1 MALLQ
6 ELQKRFEHKNSNDF
20 SNTELTILSDGLK
33 KIQPNEIQ
41 SVKDGKLFIALL
53 KKFREAIAVF
63 DRFHGEQYPQ
73 LLESLLSVGQDGLY
87 SDKLRFVFELIQNV
101 DDCDYAVPDDCRLD
115 MRFDINQN
123 RIILTY
129 NEVGFTPFN
138 VFAITGIAEAA
149 KNISSYKNE
158 IGEKG
163 IGFKSV
169 FGVANKV
176 LIRSGWFSFEL
187 YKEHFT
193 IPVAV
198 YDTEEYVKGTEMTLF
213 VTEDNQSAKEKGNG
227 KQKIRTKTR
236 KIFDEIRKQYF
247 SKDALFSRNPLLFLN
262 KLTSLKMYFDSWR
275 CLEFHVS
282 RNGIASGEGEI
293 RVERDV
299 EVKVQLCDDKAPNE
313 NIKKS
318 FYCSR
323 YSYPVVFS
331 KEACLSRYDNRTHA
345 NYDQGK
351 TMVLQA
357 IMPNKEFI
365 DTVGKGALYSFLPT
379 QLKFTVPMVCHV
391 PFKLDASREFVDSQN
406 ENLWFRDACS
416 YFSTLIDHVYKDW
429 CNVVKEDIVKY
440 LPDENIFA
448 RNNGKEQCL
457 RTQKDYSKNH
467 YLELPLFYT
476 IDGSFHPAKEI
487 FCFDRNEEVTE
498 PEKVYKL
505 LGLSGFLFVPTT
517 SVNKF
522 NLKIETDI
530 KDRLFER
537 AFANSSI
544 TKEALDYL
552 NNSNYIYT
560 EDQLRKLGSF
570 VLTTKQVEIIM
581 EQPKLAK
588 IFQRFGCSNVKNGNM
603 PVFYVED
610 TSREDL
616 KEVLNEDFEL
626 SEAPRQVEIYIKR
639 CGLKCVCINLDKEK
653 YLPCRNAIILS
664 SQDPFAS
671 FSEFCKTIDPKDTFV
686 IRMMLRKASDE
697 LNKSMEN
704 SSVSA
709 SEFLRKLG
717 NIRRLIKESLGAG
730 YKNYINL
737 ILNAGLHKERFLQEL
752 LQNADDCDYPADV
765 TPEFSLSQNGTTVIT
780 EYNEVGFTRANIRS
794 ITAIGESTKEKLL
807 SSDHV
812 SQIGEKGIGFKT
824 VFAVASEVRI
834 HSGEYYFALT
844 NQEPTIPSTKY
855 LPKTDLNPVVGTRME
870 FVLYDQSILT
880 SFNEKSILALC
891 LCLRK
896 LKKINILGRIVI
908 ISDSDD
914 KRTITINGKPFSFS
928 RFIHDFIVRDK
939 DALKEYRNGLNT
951 TEEIQQRIVC
961 LVPDIKINSLDFVL
975 YNGLPTLHKLKIPMM
990 IDAPFEL
997 TTSRDRINE
1006 GKLKWNSLIKNEVYN
1021 AISNVIEKLKFT
1033 ERSAVLRFINYNP
1046 RRYGTLTVYENET
1059 SDCSFLNEYDFI
1071 SHLKKCDILP
1081 TFDQRC
1087 FVSPFSKKANRY
1099 PEVANILFR
1108 KSQYAGIKPAT
1119 IIEVKTSEYDSAL
1132 SALGCE
1138 ELPFNK
1144 VFPIIEFASNTSV
1157 LSDEDFRKKLYEY
1170 LCLVTVLES
1179 YKDRLRKLPIIPVFG
1194 KNSGTTVYKKWSN
1207 DSIFVKQGATVSGS
1221 NYDVLNEKILSK
1233 AACELI
1239 FNVTINEMNAEWEH
1253 NRYNEKL
1260 KTILQGNNKHEIYTY
1275 LLNEFRSGELQRHN
1289 SFDTLYARADLIP
1302 LKNEMGDIVKTKL
1315 YLCERPVDYFTV
1327 KVIKQLIV
1335 HSECKALARFLRYES
1350 LKDIHYDNINYFNN
1364 LTADDVDELQD
1375 DYFTNSEEILRGFYR
1390 ANLLSDEL
1398 MTEKDLEYIT
1408 ISPNLDSQFYQFPED
1423 QVGNRQRLNE
1433 HIQKLFNNPVKVVT
1447 VEVQRKIKQGK
1458 KMDGTT
1464 FSLDIGEA
1472 RERALHTYTPA
1483 GAKKECFCQMCKRV
1497 KPYSLMEVNNIEIKP
1512 KYFFSEMRL
1521 ALCLECSKRF
1531 EFLRGNTSN
1540 RTDFIDRIK
1549 REVINLQK
1557 TIVIP
1562 LGKNYKITFTAK
1574 HLAEIQEIL
1583 KQIDKGT

>member
-6 ELQKRFEHKNSNDF
+6 ELQKRFEHQSSNDF
-20 SNTELTILSDGLK
+20 SRTELTELSDGLK
-33 KIQPNEIQ
+33 KVQPSEIH
-41 SVKDGKLFIALL
+41 SAKDGRLYISLL
-53 KKFREAIAVF
+53 KKFREAVAGF
-63 DRFHGEQYPQ
+63 DRFNGEQYPQ
-73 LLESLLSVGQDGLY
+73 LLKSLLSVGQDGLY
-87 SDKLRFVFELIQNV
+87 SDKLRFIFELIQNV
-101 DDCDYAVPDDCRLD
+101 DDCDYSTPDDCRLD
-115 MRFDINQN
+115 MKFDFNQN

-149 KNISSYKNE
+149 KNITSYKNE

-169 FGVANKV
+169 FGVAYKV
-176 LIRSGWFSFEL
+176 LIQSGWFSFEL

-193 IPVAV
+193 IPVV
-198 YDTEEYVKGTEMTLF
+198 TNYSEEYVKGTQMTLF
-213 VTEDNQSAKEKGNG
+213 ISGSGSE
-227 KQKIRTKTR
+227 TR
-236 KIFDEIRKQYF
+236 RIYNEVKKQYF
-247 SKDALFSRNPLLFLN
+247 SKDALFTRNPLLFLN

-275 CLEFHVS
+275 CLEFQVS
-282 RNGIASGEGEI
+282 RNGIGSGDGEVK
-293 RVERDV
+293 VERDV
-299 EVKVQLCDDKAPNE
+299 EIKVQLCDDKALE
-313 NIKKS
+313 GNIKKS

-331 KEACLSRYDNRTHA
+331 KEACLSRYGKKTET
-345 NYDQGK
+345 NYDKGK

-379 QLKFTVPMVCHV
+379 QLKLTVPMVCHV

-406 ENLWFRDACS
+406 ENLWFRDACN
-416 YFSTLIDHVYKDW
+416 YFSKLIDYVYKDW

-440 LPDENIFA
+440 IPEENLFA

-476 IDGSFHPAKEI
+476 IDGSFHSAEDI
-487 FCFDRNEEVTE
+487 FCFDRNEEIAE

-522 NLKIETDI
+522 NLKIEKDI

-544 TKEALDYL
+544 TKEVLDYL

-570 VLTTKQVEIIM
+570 VLTTKQIEIIM

-588 IFQRFGCSNVKNGNM
+588 VFQRFGCTNVKNGNM

-626 SEAPRQVEIYIKR
+626 SEAPRQVEKYIRR
-639 CGLKCVCINLDKEK
+639 CGLKCVCINLGKDK
-653 YLPCRNAIILS
+653 YLPCGNAIILS

-844 NQEPTIPSTKY
+844 NQEPTIPTTKY
-855 LPKTDLNPVVGTRME
+855 LPKTDLNTVVGTRME

-896 LKKINILGRIVI
+896 LKKINILGRSVI

-1021 AISNVIEKLKFT
+1021 AITNVIDKLKFT

-1046 RRYGTLTVYENET
+1046 RRYGALTVYENET
-1059 SDCSFLNEYDFI
+1059 SDCDFLNGYDFI
-1071 SHLKKCDILP
+1071 SRLKKCEILP

-1108 KSQYAGIKPAT
+1108 KAQYAGIKPST
-1119 IIEVKTSEYDSAL
+1119 IIEVKTSDYDSAL
-1132 SALGCE
+1132 NALGCE
-1138 ELPFNK
+1138 VVPFNK

-1157 LSDEDFRKKLYEY
+1157 ISDEDFRKQLYEY
-1170 LCLVTVLES
+1170 LCVVTILES
-1179 YKDRLRKLPIIPVFG
+1179 YKERVRKLPIIPVFG

-1207 DSIFVKQGATVSGS
+1207 DSIFVKQGATISGS

-1233 AACELI
+1233 TACELI
-1239 FNVTINEMNAEWEH
+1239 FNVTINEMNAEWEDM
-1253 NRYNEKL
+1253 RYNEKL
-1260 KTILQGNNKHEIYTY
+1260 KVMLQGNNVQVIYKQ
-1275 LLNEFRSGELQRHN
+1275 LLKEFKSGGFKRHH
-1289 SFDTLYARADLIP
+1289 SFDTLYARLELIP
-1302 LKNEMGDIVKTKL
+1302 LKNEMGDVVKTRL
-1315 YLCERPVDYFTV
+1315 YLCDEPVGYFNV
-1327 KVIKQLIV
+1327 KLIKQLIV
-1335 HSECKALARFLRYES
+1335 HNECKELAQYLHCPS
-1350 LKDIHYDNINYFNN
+1350 LKDIHYENINYSNA
-1364 LTADDVDELQD
+1364 LTGYDVEQLSD
-1375 DYFTNSEEILRGFYR
+1375 DYFINSEEILRGFYR
-1390 ANLLSDEL
+1390 DNLLSDEL
-1398 MTEKDLEYIT
+1398 VKEAELEYIT
-1408 ISPNLDSQFYQFPED
+1408 IGPSTGDQVYEFPED
-1423 QVGNRQRLNE
+1423 PVSDRYRLNE
-1433 HIQKLFNNPVKVVT
+1433 HIRRLFLNPVKVVS
-1447 VEVQRKIKQGK
+1447 VEEIRRISKGK
-1458 KMDGTT
+1458 KQDGST
-1464 FSLDIGEA
+1464 FSLDAWGA
-1472 RERALHTYTPA
+1472 REHALHTYTPV
-1483 GAKKECFCQMCKRV
+1483 GTKKDCFCQMCKKV

-1512 KYFFSEMRL
+1512 KYFFHEMRL

-1531 EFLRGNTSN
+1531 EYLRSHQAN
-1540 RTDFIDRIK
+1540 RIDFIDEIK
-1549 REVINLQK
+1549 KVKIESQK
-1557 TIVIP
+1557 TIAIP
-1562 LGKNYKITFTAK
+1562 LGKSSTITFTAK

-1583 KQIDKGT
+1583 KRIDK